1 MVGVVLLLD
10 ELLAFS
16 VVKKIAAVLFV
27 QVCREGR
34 GGEGRGGEGRGGE
47 GRGGEGGLQSVCT
60 CNHLYCAH

>member
-34 GGEGRGGEGRGGE
+34 GGEGRGGEGRGG
-47 GRGGEGGLQSVCT
+47 GRGGEGRGGGTAVSM
-60 CNHLYCAH
+60 YMYM

>member
-16 VVKKIAAVLFV
+16 VVKIAAVLFV

-34 GGEGRGGEGRGGE
+34 GGEGRGTAV
-47 GRGGEGGLQSVCT
+47 SM
-60 CNHLYCAH
+60 YMYM

>member
-34 GGEGRGGEGRGGE
+34 GEDGR

-60 CNHLYCAH
+60 CNHLYRAH